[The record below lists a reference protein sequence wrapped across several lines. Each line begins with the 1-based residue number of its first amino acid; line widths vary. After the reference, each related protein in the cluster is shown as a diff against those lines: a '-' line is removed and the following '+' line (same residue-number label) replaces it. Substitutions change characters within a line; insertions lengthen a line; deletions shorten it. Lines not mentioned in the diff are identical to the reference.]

1 MSRLRAG
8 EWIAL
13 TGAGALLVTL
23 FLPWFGVQLP
33 QETVQQQQQF
43 GGGGV
48 LNVLNTYA
56 VDSWG
61 GGWDALG
68 WLVIVIVLV
77 AVACAA
83 WLALA
88 NATARPVAQLVAAS
102 VLTATAG
109 SLAFV
114 VLALRVLVFQ
124 PGPNEYIGL
133 RYGAWLGLLAALIL
147 AFGGWWATKDERTD
161 APESAY
167 TPPEP
172 RPAPP
177 PRLTETH
184 DRP

>member
-1 MSRLRAG
+1 
-8 EWIAL
+8 
-13 TGAGALLVTL
+13 
-23 FLPWFGVQLP
+23 
-33 QETVQQQQQF
+33 
-43 GGGGV
+43 V

-61 GGWDALG
+61 SGWDALG

-88 NATARPVAQLVAAS
+88 NAAARPVAQLVAAS

-109 SLAFV
+109 TLAFV
-114 VLALRVLVFQ
+114 VLALRALVFQ
-124 PGPNEYIGL
+124 PGPNDL
-133 RYGAWLGLLAALIL
+133 VVVRYGAWLGLLAALIL
-147 AFGGWWATKDERTD
+147 AVGGWWATKDERTD

>member
-1 MSRLRAG
+1 VSRLRAG
-8 EWIAL
+8 EWTAAAG
-13 TGAGALLVTL
+13 GAGVLVTL
-23 FLPWFGVQLP
+23 FLPWFDVHVPQQSVQK
-33 QETVQQQQQF
+33 QF

-48 LNVLNTYA
+48 LNLLNTYA

-61 GGWDALG
+61 SGWDALG
-68 WLVIVIVLV
+68 WLVIVVVLV

-109 SLAFV
+109 TLAFV
-114 VLALRVLVFQ
+114 VLALRALVFQ
-124 PGPNEYIGL
+124 PGPNDIVVL
-133 RYGAWLGLLAALIL
+133 RYGAWLGLLASLVL
-147 AFGGWWATKDERTD
+147 TVGGWWAIKDDRTD

-172 RPAPP
+172 RPPP
-177 PRLTETH
+177 PARAA
-184 DRP
+184 

>member
-1 MSRLRAG
+1 VSRLRAG
-8 EWIAL
+8 EWLAVVGAAAL
-13 TGAGALLVTL
+13 PVTL
-23 FLPWFGVQLP
+23 FLAWFGVDLP
-33 QETVQQQQQF
+33 QETVQQRQF

-61 GGWDALG
+61 SGWDALG

-88 NATARPVAQLVAAS
+88 NAAARPVAQLVAAS

-109 SLAFV
+109 TLAFV
-114 VLALRVLVFQ
+114 VLALRALVFQ
-124 PGPNEYIGL
+124 PGPNDL
-133 RYGAWLGLLAALIL
+133 VVVRYGAWLGLLAALIL
-147 AFGGWWATKDERTD
+147 AVGGWWATKDERTD

-172 RPAPP
+172 RPPPP

>member
-1 MSRLRAG
+1 
-8 EWIAL
+8 
-13 TGAGALLVTL
+13 
-23 FLPWFGVQLP
+23 
-33 QETVQQQQQF
+33 
-43 GGGGV
+43 V

-61 GGWDALG
+61 SGWDALG

-88 NATARPVAQLVAAS
+88 NAAARPVAQLVAAS

-109 SLAFV
+109 TLAFV
-114 VLALRVLVFQ
+114 VLALRALVFQ
-124 PGPNEYIGL
+124 PGPNDL
-133 RYGAWLGLLAALIL
+133 VVVRYGAWLGLLAALIL
-147 AFGGWWATKDERTD
+147 AVGGWWAIKDERTD